1 MSSPIDPIEQPP
13 EQLVYATL
21 LQWSTRLGLL
31 VLVLSFVAYVTGLM
45 PPFVPMERLPQLW
58 SLPVDRFLAETGT
71 PTGWGW
77 VALLEHGD
85 VQGLAGIVIL
95 AGCSVPCLL
104 ALVPV
109 YGARRDRAFVAL
121 CLAEVAVVVLA
132 ASGLLS
138 GGH

>member
-1 MSSPIDPIEQPP
+1 MTEDADPVEQPE
-13 EQLVYATL
+13 EQLVYAGL
-21 LQWSTRLGLL
+21 LTWSTRVGLL
-31 VLVLSFVAYVTGLM
+31 VLMLSFAAYVSGVS
-45 PPFVPMERLPQLW
+45 PSFVPMERLPALW
-58 SLPVDRFLAETGT
+58 SLPVGQFLAETGM

-77 VALLEHGD
+77 VLLLKHGD

-109 YGARRDRAFVAL
+109 YAARRDRAYVAV
-121 CLAEVAVVVLA
+121 CLAEVAVVLLA